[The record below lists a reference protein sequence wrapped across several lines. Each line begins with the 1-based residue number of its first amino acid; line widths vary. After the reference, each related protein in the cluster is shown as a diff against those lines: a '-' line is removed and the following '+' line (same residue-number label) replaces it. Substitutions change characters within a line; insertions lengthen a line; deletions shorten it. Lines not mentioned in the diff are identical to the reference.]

1 MKDFWNARY
10 ASKEYAY
17 GKEPNVFFK
26 QTLLKLKPGRILL
39 PAEGEGRNAVFA
51 ASIGW
56 EVHAYDFSEMAFEKA
71 MALATEKKVKINYQI
86 ASLSEIEFPDK
97 FFDAIGLI
105 YVQFPDS
112 IRKSNHQQLIKFLA
126 PKGNVILEAFSKNH
140 PYYQK
145 QNPKVGGPKQPSQL
159 YDIEGIKDDFCDIS
173 LKTIKEEII
182 ELSEG
187 SFHLGKTSVI
197 RMQGKK

>member
-1 MKDFWNARY
+1 
-10 ASKEYAY
+10 
-17 GKEPNVFFK
+17 
-26 QTLLKLKPGRILL
+26 
-39 PAEGEGRNAVFA
+39 
-51 ASIGW
+51 
-56 EVHAYDFSEMAFEKA
+56 
-71 MALATEKKVKINYQI
+71 
-86 ASLSEIEFPDK
+86 
-97 FFDAIGLI
+97 
-105 YVQFPDS
+105 
-112 IRKSNHQQLIKFLA
+112 FLA

-173 LKTIKEEII
+173 LQTIKEEII